1 MAQMIRES
9 PCFFMGTIADSR
21 PLDAPG
27 AMREAW
33 QVFLERFFLMHI
45 HILGIC
51 GTFMGSL
58 AVLAR
63 ELGHTV
69 TGSDQGVYPPMSTQL
84 ENQGIALLEGY
95 RPENLEPEPDL
106 VLIGNALSRGNPEVE
121 AVLNRNIDY
130 MSGPEWLAREVLKD
144 RWVMAVAG
152 THGKTTTTAMLL
164 WILEQAGFDAG
175 YLVGGVPR
183 DFPVSA
189 RLGRS
194 DFFVIEADEYDSAF
208 FDKRSKFIHYRP
220 RTLILNNLE
229 FDHADIF
236 DSVEAIERQVHHL
249 VRTVPSQGLII
260 RPALDPHLDNALAL
274 GRWTPIQDTAVGSEI
289 SRTADWRAELLAEDG
304 SRFMVI
310 HHEQPVATLSWS
322 LTGQHN
328 VRNALAA
335 IAAARHVGV
344 TPDHAV
350 AALCRFSGVKRR
362 MELLADIDGVR
373 VYDDFAHHPTAIATT
388 LEGLRRRVG
397 DEPILALIEPR
408 SNTMKQGVHRD
419 RLLASAER
427 ADRVFWANLNG
438 MDWLDT
444 LVAGAGA
451 NGRHWIGRSVDELIG
466 LVRDNL
472 SRPCHIVIMSNGG
485 FAGIHGQ
492 LVAELQRRS
501 GQEPGPLEP

>member
-1 MAQMIRES
+1 
-9 PCFFMGTIADSR
+9 
-21 PLDAPG
+21 
-27 AMREAW
+27 
-33 QVFLERFFLMHI
+33 MHI

-84 ENQGIALLEGY
+84 EAQGISLMEGFS
-95 RPENLEPEPDL
+95 PDHLEPKPDL
-106 VLIGNALSRGNPEVE
+106 VLIGNAMSRGNPEVE

-130 MSGPEWLAREVLKD
+130 MSGPEWLAREVLRH

-164 WILEQAGFDAG
+164 WILEQAGLAPG
-175 YLVGGVPR
+175 YLVGGVPK

-189 RLGRS
+189 SLGDS

-208 FDKRSKFIHYRP
+208 FDKRSKFVHYRP
-220 RTLILNNLE
+220 HTLILNNLE

-236 DSVEAIERQVHHL
+236 DNVEAIERQFHHL

-260 RPALDPHLDNALAL
+260 RPSLDAHLDKALAM
-274 GRWTPIQDTAVGSEI
+274 GCWSPVQDMAIGSEI
-289 SRTADWRAELLAEDG
+289 PGSADWRAELLSEDG

-310 HHEQPVATLSWS
+310 HHEQPVAVVKWGQ
-322 LTGQHN
+322 TGTHN

-362 MELLADIDGVR
+362 MELLADVGGIK

-388 LEGLRRRVG
+388 LEGLRNQVG
-397 DEPILALIEPR
+397 DEPVIALIEPR
-408 SNTMKQGVHRD
+408 SNTMKQGVHQHT
-419 RLLASAER
+419 LLPSAAL
-427 ADRVFWANLNG
+427 ADRVYWANLNS
-438 MDWLDT
+438 MDWLPE
-444 LVAGAGA
+444 LVSAWQKENPASGQ
-451 NGRHWIGRSVDELIG
+451 HSVESTVEALIERV
-466 LVRDNL
+466 LTDL
-472 SRPCHIVIMSNGG
+472 PSPCQIVIMSNGG
-485 FAGIHGQ
+485 FGGIHGK
-492 LVAELQRRS
+492 LIAELERIH
-501 GQEPGPLEP
+501 G

>member
-1 MAQMIRES
+1 
-9 PCFFMGTIADSR
+9 
-21 PLDAPG
+21 
-27 AMREAW
+27 
-33 QVFLERFFLMHI
+33 MHI

-84 ENQGIALLEGY
+84 ERQGISLMEGY
-95 RPENLEPEPDL
+95 HESHLEPAPDL
-106 VLIGNALSRGNPEVE
+106 VLIGNAMSRGNPEVE

-130 MSGPEWLAREVLKD
+130 MSGPEWLSREVLRH

-152 THGKTTTTAMLL
+152 THGKTTTTSMLL
-164 WILEQAGFDAG
+164 WILDQAGFDPG
-175 YLVGGVPR
+175 YLVGGVPL

-189 RLGRS
+189 RLGSS

-208 FDKRSKFIHYRP
+208 FDKRSKFVHYRP
-220 RTLILNNLE
+220 HTLILNNLE

-236 DSVEAIERQVHHL
+236 DSVEAIERQFHHL

-260 RPALDPHLDNALAL
+260 RPAVDAHLDTALAM
-274 GRWTPIQDTAVGSEI
+274 GCWSPVQDTAIGSEVA
-289 SRTADWRAELLAEDG
+289 RMADWRAELLAEDG

-310 HHEQPVATLSWS
+310 HHEQPVATLTWD
-322 LTGQHN
+322 LTGLHN
-328 VRNALAA
+328 VRNALSA

-373 VYDDFAHHPTAIATT
+373 VYDDFAHHPTAIETT
-388 LEGLRRRVG
+388 LQGLRNRVG
-397 DEPILALIEPR
+397 EEPILALIEPR

-419 RLLASAER
+419 RLLESAEL
-427 ADRVFWANLNG
+427 ADRVLWANLND
-438 MDWLDT
+438 MEWLESLIAEWQAGHPHSGHHGIAASVEDLIHTT
-444 LVAGAGA
+444 LT
-451 NGRHWIGRSVDELIG
+451 DLP
-466 LVRDNL
+466 
-472 SRPCHIVIMSNGG
+472 RPCHIVLMSNGG
-485 FAGIHGQ
+485 FGGLSSK
-492 LVAELQRRS
+492 LVAELERISS
-501 GQEPGPLEP
+501 GPAQPDQ

>member
-1 MAQMIRES
+1 
-9 PCFFMGTIADSR
+9 
-21 PLDAPG
+21 
-27 AMREAW
+27 
-33 QVFLERFFLMHI
+33 MHI

-84 ENQGIALLEGY
+84 EAQGIQLMEGY
-95 RPENLEPEPDL
+95 SADHLEPKPDL
-106 VLIGNALSRGNPEVE
+106 VLIGNAMSRGNVEVE

-130 MSGPEWLAREVLKD
+130 MSGPEWLAREVLRH
-144 RWVMAVAG
+144 RWVLAVAG
-152 THGKTTTTAMLL
+152 THGKTTTTSMLL
-164 WILEQAGFDAG
+164 WILEQAGFEPG

-189 RLGRS
+189 RLGNS

-208 FDKRSKFIHYRP
+208 FDKRSKFVHYRP
-220 RTLILNNLE
+220 HTLILNNLE

-236 DSVEAIERQVHHL
+236 DNVEAIERQFHHL

-260 RPALDPHLDNALAL
+260 RPAVDSHLDNALDL
-274 GRWTPIQDTAVGSEI
+274 GCWSPVQDTSVGSETPRI
-289 SRTADWRAELLAEDG
+289 SDWRAELLSEDG

-310 HHEQPVATLSWS
+310 HHEQPVATLTWAQ
-322 LTGQHN
+322 TGMHN

-362 MELLADIDGVR
+362 MELLADVGGVR
-373 VYDDFAHHPTAIATT
+373 VYDDFAHHPTAIAST
-388 LEGLRRRVG
+388 LEGLRAQVG
-397 DEPILALIEPR
+397 DEQIVALIEPR
-408 SNTMKQGVHRD
+408 SNTMKQGVHQQT
-419 RLLASAER
+419 LLPSAGA
-427 ADRVFWANLNG
+427 ADRVLWANLDG
-438 MDWLDT
+438 MAWLPE
-444 LVAGAGA
+444 LVDAWQAQNEGVDQHQVGV
-451 NGRHWIGRSVDELIG
+451 SVEGLIG
-466 LVRDNL
+466 SVVDDLA
-472 SRPCHIVIMSNGG
+472 SPCHIVIMSNGG
-485 FAGIHGQ
+485 FGGIHGK
-492 LVAELQRRS
+492 LVAELERTQ
-501 GQEPGPLEP
+501 G